1 MNNKELKPTANSVG
15 AFIGRPHIE
24 GNTPYKKGYQNKFTA
39 NVVGVA
45 PLGDPNFEENIPA
58 SSKACSNPNSKH
70 QTLTSNVAIT
80 LIALV
85 ITIIVMLIL
94 VGVTVSIAINGGL
107 FSTAKKAVTK
117 TEEAKDSELRFM
129 AMANAATHN
138 EEWVYE
144 VEGERIPIPSGFA
157 PTEIE
162 GENSLEEGFVIID
175 AEGNEFVW
183 IPCTSKNYSDAN
195 FDDNDWIQFQYI
207 GGNWSDSQTE
217 KGTISLQNL
226 EERKNAGELTKQGV
240 GFYVA
245 RYEAG
250 IPENADFYADSEG
263 DTYYLNNKKNTNKYK
278 PVSKKGYP
286 AWNFI
291 NQTNAKTVSENMYS
305 GTSYLIDS
313 HAWNYICKNIL
324 KEKAGKNIKGCSNW
338 GNYTNNDTTKYEN
351 LDVLYAVHEFADGWT
366 KYADGE
372 GISGTGSKYHKGIIP
387 EGTAP
392 KDSKSNIF
400 LELATGASED
410 FKAYNIYDMAGN
422 IYEWTT
428 EIGTNSEKTENCVVR
443 RGGSFDVAGG
453 VRPVV
458 FADCRYQ
465 QLWFQVTTGFRVVLY
480 L

>member
-1 MNNKELKPTANSVG
+1 MKDKELKPIANAVG

-24 GNTPYKKGYQNKFTA
+24 
-39 NVVGVA
+39 
-45 PLGDPNFEENIPA
+45 ENGPA
-58 SSKACSNPNSKH
+58 SSKTCSNPNSKP

-94 VGVTVSIAINGGL
+94 VGVSVSIAINGGL

-129 AMANAATHN
+129 AMANAATHDKL
-138 EEWVYE
+138 WTYTSKD
-144 VEGERIPIPSGFA
+144 GKTIPIPAGFA

-162 GENSLEEGFVIID
+162 GETSLDKGFVIID

-183 IPCTSKNYSDAN
+183 IPCTKEDYEGATRDNSWQQYEYTNKTWTDGEEKVGDKTVKEIKSKSIE
-195 FDDNDWIQFQYI
+195 DNH
-207 GGNWSDSQTE
+207 
-217 KGTISLQNL
+217 
-226 EERKNAGELTKQGV
+226 

-250 IPENADFYADSEG
+250 IPENALFYASKEG
-263 DTYYLNNKKNTNKYK
+263 DAYKINTEKNTNKYT

-291 NQTNAKTVSENMYS
+291 NQTNAVEVSKAMYANNTTVD
-305 GTSYLIDS
+305 SYLIDS

-324 KEKAGKNIKGCSNW
+324 GSKDKGNKNITNSTDW
-338 GNYTNNDTTKYEN
+338 GNYVNTPKTKYEN
-351 LDVLYAVHEFADGWT
+351 LDVLYAVHELQYSPWEW
-366 KYADGE
+366 KHYADGDK
-372 GISGTGSKYHKGIIP
+372 SGTNSKYHKGSIPADVMKERTGTGTSKII
-387 EGTAP
+387 
-392 KDSKSNIF
+392 
-400 LELATGASED
+400 ELATGASED

-422 IYEWTT
+422 MWEWTT
-428 EIGTNSEKTENCVVR
+428 ETGTMKNETNPTTRYTATRGGGFNDHGSVHPVVR
-443 RGGSFDVAGG
+443 ADGNYPVGACDVHI
-453 VRPVV
+453 
-458 FADCRYQ
+458 
-465 QLWFQVTTGFRVVLY
+465 GFRVVLY